1 MSNPKTTIAGYL
13 LLLGAVATAA
23 GHLLNGNLPDFTS
36 VLAAL
41 AGAGLVVAKDGS
53 H

>member
-13 LLLGAVATAA
+13 VLAGAVLMAV
-23 GHLLNGNLPDFTS
+23 GHLLQGQMPDIST
-36 VLAAL
+36 VLAAA
-41 AGAGLVVAKDGS
+41 AGAGLVFAKDGS